1 MRVRILSVAE
11 NDLEDGYRFY
21 ESQLSGLGSYFL
33 DSLYSDIDSLA
44 FFGGIHPMV
53 FGYHRQLS
61 NWDKTKTHAGI
72 SKDRFFEYFRDKP
85 KGYAIEV
92 KTTQIYNTPLTL
104 NRLLIASPPQSFMY
118 LW

>member
-44 FFGGIHPMV
+44 YFGGIHPMV

-61 NWDKTKTHAGI
+61 KRFPFAVYYRVIDDTVVVYAVLDCRRNPSWIRDRLM
-72 SKDRFFEYFRDKP
+72 KD
-85 KGYAIEV
+85 V
-92 KTTQIYNTPLTL
+92 
-104 NRLLIASPPQSFMY
+104 
-118 LW
+118 